1 MSVSE
6 SIEHKGIIDSI
17 NGNKISVS
25 FIALSGCASC
35 HAKGYCSTSEM
46 KEKSVEVYDFSN
58 LYKVGDEVT
67 VVLKQSLGL
76 KAVWLGYI
84 LPFILVITALIILSQ
99 ITNSEAISGLG
110 AIAIL
115 IPYYLILFLFKNRL
129 KKTFSFFIKK

>member
-1 MSVSE
+1 MSVSK

-35 HAKGYCSTSEM
+35 HAKGYCSTSDM

-67 VVLKQSLGL
+67 VMLKQSLGL

-84 LPFILVITALIILSQ
+84 LPFVLVVTALIILSQ
-99 ITNSEAISGLG
+99 ITKSEAISGLG
-110 AIAIL
+110 AIALL
-115 IPYYLILFLFKNRL
+115 IPYYLVLFLFKNKL